1 MSDFIYTCRK
11 KYWDECFLCYD
22 RDTSVNF
29 LRILLHQRPR
39 AAQWIFKRQIYF
51 HWFIH
56 FPRVFFVLL
65 VLPSIFFVTC
75 NRKNYGSLQHILF
88 IEVQNSWITHDRP
101 QCITLCSKLASLLL
115 NDSIPTHAEGIPS
128 KCVCRGGRYIPT
140 LQALSVKQSLY
151 RKEQDLVEY
160 WLSWYTPD
168 GTVYLSALKS

>member
-128 KCVCRGGRYIPT
+128 KCVCRGGGDISP
-140 LQALSVKQSLY
+140 LCKLY
-151 RKEQDLVEY
+151 R
-160 WLSWYTPD
+160 
-168 GTVYLSALKS
+168 